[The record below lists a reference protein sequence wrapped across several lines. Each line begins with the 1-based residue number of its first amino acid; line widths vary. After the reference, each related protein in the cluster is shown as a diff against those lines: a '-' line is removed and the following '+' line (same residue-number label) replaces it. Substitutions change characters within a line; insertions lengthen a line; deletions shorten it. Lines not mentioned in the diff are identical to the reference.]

1 MNVNECNI
9 LTNEFG
15 EFEGDVMELNNPG
28 VIDSSNLYSFL
39 KSRHCH
45 SGTRYAPIKE
55 YIR

>member
-28 VIDSSNLYSFL
+28 VIGMTTKNFFEVVEVVDDLL
-39 KSRHCH
+39 
-45 SGTRYAPIKE
+45 I
-55 YIR
+55 